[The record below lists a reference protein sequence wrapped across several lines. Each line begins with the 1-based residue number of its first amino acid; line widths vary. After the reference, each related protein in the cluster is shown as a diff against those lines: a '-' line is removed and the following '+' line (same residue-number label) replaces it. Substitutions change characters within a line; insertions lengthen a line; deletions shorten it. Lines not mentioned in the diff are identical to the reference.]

1 MLLSSGPVHK
11 PYKKPFPKD
20 LVLLPE
26 KSIDGDNNM
35 SFKKRQGEITGE
47 IIGKNN

>member
-11 PYKKPFPKD
+11 PYKKPFPKG

-26 KSIDGDNNM
+26 KLIVEDNNM
-35 SFKKRQGEITGE
+35 SFKKRQGEI
-47 IIGKNN
+47 IGKNN